1 MTIDPREKPMSDQCL
16 VIAAVIFIVFW
27 FWTYEESKESV
38 LAYAVRSG
46 VVLYYQYL
54 VMANERPD
62 IGLAEWA
69 ANCLVWLHWLG
80 AIQMFLYPDP
90 RYKKKVYD

>member
-1 MTIDPREKPMSDQCL
+1 MSDQCL

-54 VMANERPD
+54 VMAN
-62 IGLAEWA
+62 
-69 ANCLVWLHWLG
+69 
-80 AIQMFLYPDP
+80 
-90 RYKKKVYD
+90 